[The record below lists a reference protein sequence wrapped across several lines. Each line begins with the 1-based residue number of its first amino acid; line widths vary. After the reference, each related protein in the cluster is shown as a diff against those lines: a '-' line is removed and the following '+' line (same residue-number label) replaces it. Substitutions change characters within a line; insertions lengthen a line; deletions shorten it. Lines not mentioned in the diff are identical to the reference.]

1 MPFSLLG
8 FITKPQLKVAKLRF
22 NILVNKDKQIE
33 ALNKKIREL
42 NMHLEKAKAER
53 DRVIKRARHDKP

>member
-1 MPFSLLG
+1 M
-8 FITKPQLKVAKLRF
+8 AKLRF